1 MYRKILF
8 AFILILNHSL
18 LMGQIQAAEMP
29 DEEHPFGHES
39 PVHIHDHA
47 HPEQVTHSHENF
59 QSQSDY
65 EEHLNMHDEQH
76 QHGMHIHLSLALP
89 DALVVDAQKQ
99 SLTSLP
105 IYGFAHQN
113 QTYAPPIPPPNA

>member
-1 MYRKILF
+1 MYRKILL

-18 LMGQIQAAEMP
+18 LIGQIQAAEMP

-39 PVHIHDHA
+39 PEHFHDHV
-47 HPEQVTHSHENF
+47 HSEQVFLSHENF

-65 EEHLNMHDEQH
+65 EEHLNTHDEQH

-89 DALVVDAQKQ
+89 DALVVDAQKM

-105 IYGFAHQN
+105 IYGFAH
-113 QTYAPPIPPPNA
+113 